1 MNLRKF
7 LGFKLKVG
15 DKVKGYSDYGVQYEG
30 TVIQVENSKE
40 IPGAYVKG
48 KFIISTLWKGTI
60 EEKNDSFFVPQG
72 RLRHM

>member
-40 IPGAYVKG
+40 IPGGIRKREVYY
-48 KFIISTLWKGTI
+48 FNFM
-60 EEKNDSFFVPQG
+60 ERDY
-72 RLRHM
+72 